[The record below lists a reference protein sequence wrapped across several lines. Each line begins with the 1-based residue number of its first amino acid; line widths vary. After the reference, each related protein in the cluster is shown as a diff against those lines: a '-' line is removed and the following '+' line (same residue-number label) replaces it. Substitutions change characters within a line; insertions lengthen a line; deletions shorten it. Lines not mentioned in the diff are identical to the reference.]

1 MRILYIT
8 NHLNIG
14 GVTSYVLTLAA
25 GLKKRGHSIYIASS
39 GGALLPELS
48 EKGIIYVPIPI
59 KTKKE
64 VGPKILAS
72 LLKLNKFLRHED
84 IDLVHTHSRTT
95 QVLGSLLN
103 KKKGIRHISTCHGY
117 FKRRLLRR
125 FFPCWGERVI
135 AISEQVKEHLIND
148 FKVEEKNIIV
158 IHNGIDIDK
167 FRIEYLKPKTEA
179 KKDLGLAD
187 APAVGIVARLSD
199 VKGHIYLI
207 EAMKEVLRDFPAAQ
221 LLIVGDGKEKKK
233 LVKLAD
239 KLGIFRNVIFKAEV
253 TDTREVLAAMDVFVM
268 PSLKE
273 GLGLALMEA
282 MALGLPAI
290 GSNIGGIK
298 SLIKHGVNGLLV
310 EAADSKG
317 LAGAIKELF
326 ADPARRESFGRQA
339 RRFIAEN
346 FSQEKMVIETEKAYS
361 ELLA

>member
-1 MRILYIT
+1 MKILYIT

-14 GVTSYVLTLAA
+14 GVTSYVLTLAD

-39 GGALLPELS
+39 GGALLPEFTG
-48 EKGIIYVPIPI
+48 KGITYIQIPI

-72 LLKLNKFLRHED
+72 LLKLNKFLRHEN
-84 IDLVHTHSRTT
+84 IDLIHTHSRTT

-103 KKKGIRHISTCHGY
+103 KKKGIKHISTCHGY
-117 FKRRLLRR
+117 FRRRLLRR
-125 FFPCWGERVI
+125 FFPCWGDRTI

-148 FKVEEKNIIV
+148 FKMEEKNIVV
-158 IHNGIDIDK
+158 IHNGIDIDR
-167 FRIEYLKPKTEA
+167 FRMDGLKPKSEA
-179 KKDLGLAD
+179 KRDLGLAD
-187 APAVGIVARLSD
+187 TPVVGIVARLSD

-221 LLIVGDGKEKKK
+221 LFIVGDGKEKKK
-233 LVKLAD
+233 LLKLAD
-239 KLGIFRNVIFKAEV
+239 KLLISANIIFKSEV
-253 TDTREVLAAMDVFVM
+253 TDTREVLAAIDVFVM

-282 MALGLPAI
+282 MALGLAAV
-290 GSNIGGIK
+290 GSDIGGIK
-298 SLIKHGVNGLLV
+298 TLIKHGTNGLLV
-310 EAADSKG
+310 QTADSSA
-317 LAGAIKELF
+317 LAKAISELLR
-326 ADPARRESFGRQA
+326 DPAKREAFGRQA
-339 RRFIAEN
+339 RKFIAEN